1 MEYGQNIHGKY
12 YLELDNTLDVLAINV
27 RFLGGEVNGLA
38 DAEGDCLLRLTG
50 GTRVTWDQ

>member
-1 MEYGQNIHGKY
+1 MFAHLSH
-12 YLELDNTLDVLAINV
+12 LELDNTLDVLAINV

>member
-1 MEYGQNIHGKY
+1 MFAQLSH
-12 YLELDNTLDVLAINV
+12 LELDNTLDVLAINV